1 MPFDK
6 RKLLNAKNIVLVT
19 IVALLAV
26 ALAFAAGKHIAA
38 KGHSDKVVALTF
50 DDGPDPRF
58 TPKILDILK
67 KENVKATFFMIG
79 SRVDKNPRL
88 ARRVANE
95 GHLIGNHTYTHP
107 DLKLDKRDKI
117 IQELKKCQDAI
128 YRVTGQEPH
137 YFRPPKGLFDDTS
150 TAVVRDAGYKIVLWD
165 VCVEHKAS
173 PTPEREAKR
182 VLLLVRPGYI
192 ILAHDGRLNR
202 KKTVKAIPLII
213 KGLKEK
219 GYGFVT
225 VDELANAYSTRKGR
239 GGATALIIR

>member
-1 MPFDK
+1 M
-6 RKLLNAKNIVLVT
+6 LV
-19 IVALLAV
+19 IAIALLAV
-26 ALAFAAGKHIAA
+26 AMAFAAGKYIDA
-38 KGHSDKVVALTF
+38 KGHGGKVVALTF

-67 KENVKATFFMIG
+67 KENVKATFFVIG
-79 SRVDKNPRL
+79 SRVAKNPHL
-88 ARRVANE
+88 ARRASDE
-95 GHLIGNHTYTHP
+95 GHLIGNHSYTHP
-107 DLKLDKRDKI
+107 DLKLDTRDKI

-137 YFRPPKGLFDDTS
+137 YFRPPKGLFDDTT
-150 TAVVRDAGYKIVLWD
+150 TAIAKQANYKIVLWD

-202 KKTVKAIPLII
+202 KNTIKAIPLII

-219 GYGFVT
+219 GYEFVT
-225 VDELANAYSTRKGR
+225 VDELAKTNSTQKGK
-239 GGATALIIR
+239 GKATALIIR